1 MDWST
6 IEQEMIAAAEAVIQ
20 GEWDA
25 VSARASVGIRALSLV
40 AQEIIASTDMPPDEK
55 QQLMAEYQ
63 QSLTNTITAAKS
75 IAEAVAEN
83 AVAAAILVLVKAVPA
98 LAPFA

>member
-1 MDWST
+1 M
-6 IEQEMIAAAEAVIQ
+6 
-20 GEWDA
+20 
-25 VSARASVGIRALSLV
+25 GIRALSLV